1 MDHCSFTFFIFGRI
15 SELNQTVQSL
25 RLTSASEKSLADSIQ
40 LKVRYT
46 ILLSSP
52 IVNLIVLT

>member
-1 MDHCSFTFFIFGRI
+1 MIPDICYYFFNFGRI

-40 LKVRYT
+40 HKVR
-46 ILLSSP
+46 L
-52 IVNLIVLT
+52 VL